1 MKKNI
6 FATLL
11 LAILLPVAAMADSYT
26 SLWKKYDAAV
36 RKDYPQTVQKILSQ
50 ISAKAEKERAYGH
63 LLKAQI
69 AATECAALVSLDSL
83 QPAVERLKRYEQAA
97 EQGGNH
103 VLAAIYQSVL
113 GKIYTT
119 YDSQLDDAK
128 AQARYY
134 FARSMAYPDALAAA
148 YSTGYEPFV
157 VDGIDSKYYYDDML
171 HIIGIA
177 AADYQRMHDYYATH
191 GKREGACLTALQI
204 VKAKRHYADQ
214 TRVKKSKYIQSLDS
228 LISEYGDLVVCGEV
242 AIARYEYMKNAD
254 DVTAEEK
261 NNYINYALTKWGAWT
276 RMNILRNAQRRLTLP
291 SFHALIG
298 GEMALP
304 GVPRKVVVMSATNIG
319 ELRLT
324 ASRLDITDN
333 EKFDL
338 SNDKDY
344 ARLRR
349 RIVTT
354 EAPITDT
361 RRYVGLPA
369 YKTVSDTL
377 ELPGLRSGFYLVE
390 LSTDN
395 LSVPTER
402 HILRVCNIY
411 PLVEVLP
418 GDKYRFAVVDAT
430 TGKAM
435 PGARIQLYYAKGNR
449 EERDDYDV
457 QTYLCDSNGE
467 VYVDCSKRRPTQYR
481 IATDSEQAFPLTPIN
496 GRFYYNNNR
505 SVNTQ
510 TQLYTDRRIYRP
522 GQTVHVAAIAY
533 KYDCDAQR
541 GEVQKGQT
549 LTVTLRDADRKEVA
563 KQTVTTDDFGMASL
577 DFALPEGGKNGVYTL
592 RSDYGNNTLYNFSVE
607 EYKRPTF
614 GVEIAKATERYALG
628 DTVRLAAKA
637 ATFAGMP
644 VQGAK
649 VAVKVVRRPALFW
662 RFAADDV
669 RTEMVYNDTTLTDN
683 MGAFTVRVPIRVPET
698 YDEHPSRYYSFDI
711 TADVTDASG
720 ETQHAEVALPYSD
733 RPTMFT
739 CDMPKQVLADSLR
752 TITFAYLNNAGEPVA
767 GDVTYVVDGV
777 RYTCKANEPA
787 KFDGKSLAS
796 ARHSLVAYC
805 GTDTLTQSFVTFTL
819 QDRRSPVDTHDWFY
833 ISARRFQ
840 SKSTPVFVQVG
851 SSDSIQHVV
860 YTVIAGNKIV
870 EDGRADLR
878 NGEVSTRS
886 LFYKEEWGDGIT
898 LSLAWV
904 KNGTAY
910 QHTES
915 IARPEPNTRLQM
927 TWTTFRDRLVPG
939 QQETW
944 TLHIA
949 QPDGKPAKA
958 QLLAT
963 LYDKSLDALRQ
974 HSVSFRLPTYDNI
987 PWLAWKTFYNNRL
1000 FAYSE
1005 MPVRFLN
1012 ENDVKLSHF
1021 YDPYNMLNSRLFFA
1035 IEEKACGTLCERSVK
1050 ALAKIDR
1057 QSSNSVGGFAAPEAS
1072 AAEDDAADAGAAD
1085 NNTTA
1090 TVQLRENLNETAFFY
1105 PGVATDEKGNVSLQF
1120 TLPESVTTW
1129 QFYGLAHD
1137 EQMNSSTLAA
1147 TAVAKKTVM
1156 IQPNVPRFVRPAD
1169 KGVLSARIS
1178 NTAEKQVSG
1187 TARLA
1192 MLNPETNREVWHKD
1206 VKFVVNPNETKSV
1219 DFDFDMAKIANDG
1232 MLVCR
1237 VTASGRGFSD
1247 GEQHYLPVLSD
1258 EELVTNTIAFTQN
1271 EAGTLNID
1279 VAKLFPVADKR
1290 NSLTVEYT
1298 NSPEWLL
1305 MQALPTMAQPEGDN
1319 AVSLATA
1326 YYANSLTR
1334 HLVASSEAAKRVMS
1348 TWKKEGTSGFDEAQI
1363 NKHLLDILSRL
1374 SSLQNADGSF
1384 SWWKGMNG
1392 SAYMTM
1398 NVLTTLARLDKMVG
1412 VQPETR
1418 EMMNAA
1424 FRFMDRQ
1431 MADEVKELKQLHTTH
1446 TQNLCPSELAIDY
1459 LYATTLTQRQ
1469 MKKAAKDNADYLIAL
1484 LAKQNSALSIYGKSV
1499 AAVVLAGNKHA
1510 AEAADLAKS
1519 ISQYTVFDERV
1530 GRYFDTPKALYS
1542 WRDYR
1547 IPSQVAAIEALQTV
1561 RPSDVQTIGEM
1572 KQWLLQAKRTQ
1583 SWETPI
1589 NAANAVYA
1597 FFGGDCSKLAADK
1610 PQAVLR
1616 INGRQIETS
1625 AETDALGYVKATQ
1638 TGDKLKTLSVEKSTS
1653 GTSWGAVYAQFVQPT
1668 ADVADAAEGMSVVRE
1683 VMKNG
1688 KRLASEG
1695 EMLAVGDRI
1704 TVRLTIKAERD
1715 YDFVQLSDRRAACLE
1730 SVAQLSGYRNGY
1742 YCEPKDNVTN
1752 YFFDRMPKGKHVV
1765 ETEYYVDRAG
1775 TYQTGTCSVQCT
1787 YSPAFCGR
1795 TKAIELNTKQK

>member
-6 FATLL
+6 LASLL
-11 LAILLPVAAMADSYT
+11 LAVLLPVAAMADSYT

-36 RKDYPQTVQKILSQ
+36 RKDHPQTVQKVLAQ
-50 ISAKAEKERAYGH
+50 IGEKAEKERAYGH

-69 AATECAALVSLDSL
+69 AATEFAAEVSLDSL
-83 QPAVERLKRYEQAA
+83 QPAVERLKRHEQAA
-97 EQGGNH
+97 EQGGDY

-113 GKIYTT
+113 GKIYTNF
-119 YDSQLDDAK
+119 DHLLDDAK
-128 AQARYY
+128 TQARYY
-134 FARSMAYPDALAAA
+134 FARSMAHPDALAAA

-171 HIIGIA
+171 HVIGMA
-177 AADYQRMHDYYATH
+177 ASDYQRMHDYYAAH

-204 VKAKRHYADQ
+204 VKARRHYTDQ
-214 TRVKKSKYIQSLDS
+214 TRVKKSKYIMSLDS
-228 LISEYGDLVVCGEV
+228 LISEYSDLVVCGEV
-242 AIARYEYMKNAD
+242 AIARYEYMENAE

-291 SFHALIG
+291 SFHAWLG

-324 ASRLDITDN
+324 ASRLDITDKD
-333 EKFDL
+333 KFDL
-338 SNDKDY
+338 SDAKDY

-349 RIVTT
+349 RIVAT
-354 EAPITDT
+354 EEPITDT
-361 RRYVGLPA
+361 RRYVGLPP

-430 TGKAM
+430 TGKAA
-435 PGARIQLYYAKGNR
+435 PGAKVQLYYPKAAR
-449 EERDDYDV
+449 AERDEYDV
-457 QTYLCDSNGE
+457 QTYLCDANGE
-467 VYVDCSKRRPTQYR
+467 VYVDCSKQRPTHYR
-481 IATDSEQAFPLTPIN
+481 IATDTEQAFPLTPIN
-496 GRFYYNNNR
+496 GRFYYTASH

-533 KYDCDAQR
+533 KYDLGAQR

-577 DFALPEGGKNGVYTL
+577 DFVLPEGGKNGVYTL
-592 RSDYGNNTLYNFSVE
+592 RSDYGINTFCNISVE

-614 GVEIAKATERYALG
+614 GVEIAKATERYAVG
-628 DTVRLAAKA
+628 DTVRLAATAK
-637 ATFAGMP
+637 TFAGVP

-669 RTEMVYNDTTLTDN
+669 RTETVYNDTTLTDN
-683 MGAFTVRVPIRVPET
+683 EGTFTVRVPISVPET

-720 ETQHAEVALPYSD
+720 ETQHAECALPYSD
-733 RPTMFT
+733 HPTMFS
-739 CDMPKQVLADSLR
+739 CDVPKQVLADSLR
-752 TITFAYLNNAGEPVA
+752 TITFAYINNAGEPVA

-777 RYTCKANEPA
+777 RYTCKANEPTT
-787 KFDGKSLAS
+787 FDGKSLAS
-796 ARHSLVAYC
+796 MRHSLVAYC
-805 GTDTLTQSFVTFTL
+805 GTDTLRQSFVTFTL
-819 QDRRSPVDTHDWFY
+819 QDRRTPVDTHDWFY
-833 ISARRFQ
+833 VSAQRFQ

-860 YTVIAGNKIV
+860 YTVIAGDKIV

-886 LFYKEEWGDGIT
+886 LMYKEEWGDGIT
-898 LSLAWV
+898 LSFAWV
-904 KNGTAY
+904 KNGKAY
-910 QHTES
+910 QHTER
-915 IARPEPNTRLQM
+915 IARPEPDTRLQT
-927 TWTTFRDRLVPG
+927 TWTTFRDRLLPG
-939 QQETW
+939 QRETW
-944 TLHIA
+944 TLNIA

-963 LYDKSLDALRQ
+963 LYDKSLDALRP
-974 HSVSFRLPTYDNI
+974 HNISFRLPTYDNI
-987 PWLAWKTFYNNRL
+987 PWLAWKTFYNNSL
-1000 FAYSE
+1000 YAYGE
-1005 MPVRFLN
+1005 MPVRFLS
-1012 ENDVKLSHF
+1012 EKDIDLSHF
-1021 YDPYNMLNSRLFFA
+1021 YNLFDHMNGKVFFA
-1035 IEEKACGTLCERSVK
+1035 VREEFLGKLYERSMKVGAMMDK
-1050 ALAKIDR
+1050 QSANFAESLAEPMVADA
-1057 QSSNSVGGFAAPEAS
+1057 VGG
-1072 AAEDDAADAGAAD
+1072 ADADDEAD
-1085 NNTTA
+1085 NSATTTA
-1090 TVQLRENLNETAFFY
+1090 QVRENLNETAFFY
-1105 PGVATDEKGNVSLQF
+1105 PGVATDDKGNVSLQF

-1137 EQMNSSTLAA
+1137 EQMNSATIAA

-1156 IQPNVPRFVRPAD
+1156 IQPNVPRFVRSTD
-1169 KGVLSARIS
+1169 KGTLSARIS
-1178 NTAEKQVSG
+1178 NTSEKQVGG

-1206 VKFVVNPNETKSV
+1206 VKFALKPGETKSV
-1219 DFDFDMAKIANDG
+1219 DFDFDMAKITNDG

-1258 EELVTNTIAFTQN
+1258 RELVTNTIAFTQN
-1271 EAGTLNID
+1271 EAGTLSLD
-1279 VAKLFPVADKR
+1279 VARLFPVADKH

-1298 NSPEWLL
+1298 NSPEWLM
-1305 MQALPTMAQPEGDN
+1305 MQALPTMATPEGDN

-1334 HLVASSEAAKRVMS
+1334 HLVSSSEAAKRVMS
-1348 TWKKEGTSGFDEAQI
+1348 EWKKEGTNGFDEAQI
-1363 NKHLLDILSRL
+1363 DNSLLNILSRL
-1374 SSLQNADGSF
+1374 SCLQNADGSF
-1384 SWWKGMNG
+1384 SWWKGMSG
-1392 SAYMTM
+1392 SAYMTQ

-1412 VQPETR
+1412 VQPEVR

-1424 FRFMDRQ
+1424 FGYMDKQ
-1431 MADEVKELKQLHTTH
+1431 VAAEVKELKQLHEKKAE
-1446 TQNLCPSELAIDY
+1446 NIRPSELAIDY

-1469 MKKAAKDNADYLIAL
+1469 MQKTAKDNADYLITL

-1499 AAVVLAGNKHA
+1499 SAVVLAANKHA
-1510 AEAADLAKS
+1510 AEAADLVKS

-1547 IPSQVAAIEALQTV
+1547 IPSQVAAIEALQAV

-1583 SWETPI
+1583 SWDTPI

-1597 FFGGDCSKLAADK
+1597 FFGGDCSALAADK
-1610 PQAVLR
+1610 PQAVIR
-1616 INGRQIETS
+1616 VNGRLLETS
-1625 AETDALGYVKATQ
+1625 AETDALGYVKATR
-1638 TGDKLKTLSVEKSTS
+1638 TGDKFKTLSVEKSTS
-1653 GTSWGAVYAQFVQPT
+1653 GTSWGAVYAQFVQKT

-1683 VMKNG
+1683 VLRNG
-1688 KRLASEG
+1688 KPLVSDE
-1695 EMLAVGDRI
+1695 ETLAVGDRI
-1704 TVRLTIKAERD
+1704 TVLLTVKAERD

-1730 SVAQLSGYRNGY
+1730 PSAQLSGYRNGY

-1752 YFFDRMPKGKHVV
+1752 YFFDRMSKGKHVI
-1765 ETEYYVDRAG
+1765 ETDYYVDRAG

-1787 YSPAFCGR
+1787 YSPAFSGR
-1795 TKAIELNTKQK
+1795 TKAIELNIKQK